1 MAEGEADRYRR
12 SRRGDWVVWVDSH
25 TWNEEWWPI
34 VERSLANPAETLRK
48 SRHART
54 SILSLSHVDGPRASF
69 LKIYRRAGWRTDL
82 KDLWR
87 PSKALRALH
96 ISRRLADEGFLAPVV
111 LAAGEQ
117 RTGRLLQRA
126 FLLTVGVA
134 WPTLAQLGERL
145 ASLPAEEGRRRRRA
159 VVEALGAE
167 VGRLHRA
174 GYVHGDL
181 VVSNIL
187 VDEGTPPRFCFL
199 DHDRSRKRASPSER
213 EQGRTLVELNRLPVP
228 GIHHADRLRFLLHYA
243 NARGWSRTEMRRQ
256 ARWVARKTKARM
268 LARAD
273 SVAKAGPF
281 IAGE

>member
-1 MAEGEADRYRR
+1 M
-12 SRRGDWVVWVDSH
+12 
-25 TWNEEWWPI
+25 
-34 VERSLANPAETLRK
+34 
-48 SRHART
+48 
-54 SILSLSHVDGPRASF
+54 LSLSHVGGPGAAF
-69 LKIYRRAGWRTDL
+69 LKVYRRAGWRTDL

-87 PSKALRALH
+87 PSKALRALR
-96 ISRRLADEGFLAPVV
+96 ISRRLSDDGFLAPAV

-117 RTGRLLQRA
+117 RAGRFLRGA
-126 FLLTVGVA
+126 FLLTLAVS
-134 WPTLAQLGERL
+134 WPTLAQLGKRL
-145 ASLPAEEGRRRRRA
+145 ALLSAEEGRQRRRA
-159 VVEALGAE
+159 IVEALGAE

-228 GIHHADRLRFLLHYA
+228 GIRHADRLRFLLHYA
-243 NARGWSRTEMRRQ
+243 DVRGWSRAEMRRH
-256 ARWVARKTKARM
+256 ARWVARKTKVRM

-273 SVAKAGPF
+273 AIARAGRS
-281 IAGE
+281 IVGE